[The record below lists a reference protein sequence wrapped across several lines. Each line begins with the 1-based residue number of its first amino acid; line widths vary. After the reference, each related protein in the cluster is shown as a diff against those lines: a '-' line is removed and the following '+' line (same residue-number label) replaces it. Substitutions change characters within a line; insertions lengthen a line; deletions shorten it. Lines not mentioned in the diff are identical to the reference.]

1 MTPER
6 RAELRALLA
15 KASPG
20 PWTRWKDNLVVWSG
34 EVTDNT
40 SGGLSIKPDSGREI
54 AEFPAW
60 EIDDDGRDRE
70 AAANADLVAA
80 AKAALPALLDALDMT
95 EARERRLREAV
106 AAMVAWHDQAVD
118 MESADRSLSFL
129 TRLDALRA
137 ALSEVALDA

>member
-15 KASPG
+15 KEALGQWRMAVPNADES
-20 PWTRWKDNLVVWSG
+20 VWIIA
-34 EVTDNT
+34 
-40 SGGLSIKPDSGREI
+40 GGLGLKI
-54 AEFPAW
+54 ARVHQGAIANAP
-60 EIDDDGRDRE
+60 I
-70 AAANADLVAA
+70 NADLIVAA
-80 AKAALPALLDALDMT
+80 RNDLPALLDALDAAD
-95 EARERRLREAV
+95 ARERRLREAV

-137 ALSEVALDA
+137 ALSEVAPDA